1 MPQPVDFK
9 EIRLP
14 RLRGLDRVTLE
25 STLIKLAEEM
35 GELAQYIGKFRGLNG
50 ENIDKAEAELLD
62 GLTAELLDVAQTAI
76 TMMYV
81 LEDTY
86 GVDIS
91 AKVEQ
96 HIDKLRRKGYLHKN
110 RSEMD

>member
-1 MPQPVDFK
+1 MPQQLDYK

-14 RLRGLDRVTLE
+14 RLNGLSKVSIE

-35 GELAQYIGKFRGLNG
+35 GELAQYIGKFRGING
-50 ENIDKAEAELLD
+50 EQQEKAEAEVVQ
-62 GLTAELLDVAQTAI
+62 GMTNELLDVAQTAV

-86 GVDIS
+86 GVDIQS
-91 AKVEQ
+91 AVQ
-96 HIDKLRRKGYLHKN
+96 AHVTKLIRKGYISTN
-110 RSEMD
+110 P

>member
-14 RLRGLDRVTLE
+14 RLCGLDRVTLE

-50 ENIDKAEAELLD
+50 ENIEKEEAELLD
-62 GLTAELLDVAQTAI
+62 GLTSELLDVAQTAI

-81 LEDTY
+81 LEEQH
-86 GVDIS
+86 GVDI
-91 AKVEQ
+91 EQ
-96 HIDKLRRKGYLHKN
+96 ALAEHIQKLLAKGYL
-110 RSEMD
+110 RI

>member
-1 MPQPVDFK
+1 MSQQVDFK

-14 RLRGLDRVTLE
+14 RLRGLDKVTLE
-25 STLIKLAEEM
+25 STLIKLAEEL

-50 ENIDKAEAELLD
+50 ENIEKQEAEVLD
-62 GLTAELLDVAQTAI
+62 GLTSELLDVAQTAI

-86 GVDIS
+86 GVDIA

-96 HIDKLRRKGYLHKN
+96 HIDKLQRKGYLHKK
-110 RSEMD
+110 